1 MPYQQTFSVSASF
14 KGASSTNV
22 VYKLPFI
29 PSATSTTTYG
39 KVFHGALTAR
49 LVSVQGTLFVA
60 EFAADKAKPFA
71 TAAVVATTNVATT
84 VHGLAVRSKF
94 AFSGQAI
101 EFDDKNLIGCGR
113 VLKGVLDDGERPA
126 VHVAVS
132 SSWDASA
139 MDVAFI
145 SLTFTVEF
153 EGGSDSMAFE
163 QALTFA

>member
-1 MPYQQTFSVSASF
+1 MPYQQTFSVSASL
-14 KGASSTNV
+14 KGASSAHI
-22 VYKLPFI
+22 VYKLPFT
-29 PSATSTTTYG
+29 PGASSTTTYG
-39 KVFHGALTAR
+39 KAFHGALTAR

-71 TAAVVATTNVATT
+71 TAAVVATTNAATT

-132 SSWDASA
+132 SSWDTSA
-139 MDVAFI
+139 LDVAFI